1 MIDTKKV
8 VLEYP
13 RNEGNPKFVEVD
25 LMCVRAADGLR
36 ISYDFERDGW
46 KIEQAAIFSWDA
58 EDEKCDPDWQEV
70 AFVKA
75 WAREKKQPWDDGYV
89 APAAQPAQ
97 KQGEPE

>member
-1 MIDTKKV
+1 MRTLSTRRPHSTRTGETVTDTKRV

-25 LMCVRAADGLR
+25 LMCVRSADGLR

-70 AFVKA
+70 AFCPA
-75 WAREKKQPWDDGYV
+75 WQRGQTRSAE
-89 APAAQPAQ
+89 
-97 KQGEPE
+97 